1 MSDTATIDLPELVPL
16 GGQFLPSYVSID
28 RATGT
33 LSLCIPEA
41 GEFSPTIRRSVMPD
55 GTVEWDME
63 IHWPSKEMR
72 VPGQHYC
79 AEYFEFPYREYGAE
93 IVTDPT
99 VYPLSYLDRLATE
112 FHPRLHDREGEPI
125 SEFVFFGQ
133 TGFEALNDWDRIDVH
148 RYEADEGVTSGHVWR
163 FVDDGVI
170 IGDVELQW

>member
-1 MSDTATIDLPELVPL
+1 MSTPTIDLPDLTPL
-16 GGQFLPSYVSID
+16 GGLFQPAFISID

-33 LSLCIPEA
+33 ISGTPRDV
-41 GEFSPTIRRSVMPD
+41 GPFSPTITMTTLAD
-55 GTVEWDME
+55 GTREWSMTMD
-63 IHWPSKEMR
+63 WPSEAMR
-72 VPGQHYC
+72 IPGRHYC
-79 AEYFEFPYREYGAE
+79 AKYFEFPYREYGAE